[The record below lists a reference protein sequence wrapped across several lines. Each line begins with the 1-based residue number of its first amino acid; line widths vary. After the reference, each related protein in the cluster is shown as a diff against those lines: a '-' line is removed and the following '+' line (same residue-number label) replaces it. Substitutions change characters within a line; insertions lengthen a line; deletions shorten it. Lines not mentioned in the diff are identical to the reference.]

1 MSIVNKIKTSVQTIT
16 GLPCYYDDSGRLNMK
31 LDYLEYPLAF
41 FTLIN
46 NGNLNTTNAHYRE
59 RVDIAMFFIKPTT
72 FDFESLENEQIIEE
86 CKGYALKWLQGLRLQ
101 RDLIPLYVLN
111 TTRVYNYA
119 DTILTGY
126 AINIRLEETIGEACF
141 GPLTTAKLV
150 SVNILPVSNAGV
162 VLGAGKYAK
171 DALVELTATESN
183 PQYRFNNWTDS
194 DSQVVSSTLT
204 YSFTMGDEDVA
215 LNANYLENPYLT
227 INISP
232 LASGTVSGDGYN
244 VPGASV
250 SLVAE
255 PLETTYFIKWTDEED
270 TTIST
275 NPTYTYTMPSEDTVL
290 FAYFGN
296 KNHVSIGTH
305 TNGTVSGD
313 GYFGPLDNCTLTAIP
328 DEGYMF
334 KEYQVEGQQLTTSNP
349 YTFLPTGDI
358 TIDALFVPAWT
369 VETSVSPANS
379 GTVNGAGVY
388 EDGTNAT
395 LTATPDSAYVFYEW
409 QTPEGVSV
417 GNVNPYTFQVDANT
431 SLVAVF
437 IPKYNVSAT
446 VNPQGAGSVSGTGLV
461 APGDSC
467 TLVATANTNYAF
479 SEWQDT
485 SGTTLSSNA
494 SYTFTPVADTEVVAV
509 FVETRSISITVS
521 PSGYGTVSGG
531 GDLPVGSTATITATP
546 ASGKKF
552 KQWEID

>member
-72 FDFESLENEQIIEE
+72 FDFESLENELIIEE

-141 GPLTTAKLV
+141 GPLTSAKLV

-194 DSQVVSSTLT
+194 DSQVVSSNLQ

-275 NPTYTYTMPSEDTVL
+275 NSTYTYTMPSEDTVL

-305 TNGTVSGD
+305 THGTVSGD

-379 GTVNGAGVY
+379 GSVNGAGVY

-395 LTATPDSAYVFYEW
+395 LTATPNTNYAFSEW
-409 QTPEGVSV
+409 QDNNGTTLSTS
-417 GNVNPYTFQVDANT
+417 NPYTFQVDANT
-431 SLVAVF
+431 
-437 IPKYNVSAT
+437 
-446 VNPQGAGSVSGTGLV
+446 
-461 APGDSC
+461 
-467 TLVATANTNYAF
+467 
-479 SEWQDT
+479 
-485 SGTTLSSNA
+485 
-494 SYTFTPVADTEVVAV
+494 EVVAI
-509 FVETRSISITVS
+509 FVETRSINITIS
-521 PSGYGTVSGG
+521 PEGYGTVSGG
-531 GDLPVGSTATITATP
+531 GDLPLGSTATIEAIP

-552 KQWEID
+552 KHFEILE

>member
-72 FDFESLENEQIIEE
+72 FDFESLENELIIEE

-141 GPLTTAKLV
+141 GPLTNAKLV
-150 SVNILPVSNAGV
+150 SVNVLPVANAGV

-194 DSQVVSSTLT
+194 DSQVVSSNLQ
-204 YSFTMGDEDVA
+204 YSFTMGDEDIA

-232 LASGTVSGDGYN
+232 LASGSVSGDGYN

-275 NPTYTYTMPSEDTVL
+275 NSTYTYTMPSEDTVL

-296 KNHVSIGTH
+296 KNHVSIGPHTH
-305 TNGTVSGD
+305 GTVSGA

-395 LTATPDSAYVFYEW
+395 LTATPDAAYVFYEW

-417 GNVNPYTFQVDANT
+417 GNVITQLEVSVLVVVAIVVAASIDALSQQVELGRALNQIGIACT
-431 SLVAVF
+431 
-437 IPKYNVSAT
+437 
-446 VNPQGAGSVSGTGLV
+446 GAGAFPGGCQRLAAEGCVQLIEGGKTTIGRRFSVIERAAVGRRAVSQCLARSDADRAAGAAEAAGIDEVGGV
-461 APGDSC
+461 AQ
-467 TLVATANTNYAF
+467 AENYIFF
-479 SEWQDT
+479 SID
-485 SGTTLSSNA
+485 
-494 SYTFTPVADTEVVAV
+494 AV
-509 FVETRSISITVS
+509 EAIFIS
-521 PSGYGTVSGG
+521 
-531 GDLPVGSTATITATP
+531 
-546 ASGKKF
+546 
-552 KQWEID
+552 

>member
-1 MSIVNKIKTSVQTIT
+1 MSIVNKIKSSVQSIT
-16 GLPCYYDDSGRLNMK
+16 GLPCYYDDSGRLNMR

-59 RVDIAMFFIKPTT
+59 RVDVARFFIKPTT
-72 FDFESLENEQIIEE
+72 YDFESLENEAIIEE

-126 AINIRLEETIGEACF
+126 AINIRLEETLGEACF
-141 GPLTTAKLV
+141 GPLTQAKLV
-150 SVNILPVSNAGV
+150 SVNILPNSNAGTV
-162 VLGAGKYAK
+162 SGVGKYAEG
-171 DALVELTATESN
+171 ALVELIAAESN

-194 DSQVVSSTLT
+194 DSQEVATTLT
-204 YSFTMGDEDVA
+204 YSFTMGDENLA
-215 LNANYLENPYLT
+215 FNANYLENPYLT

-244 VPGASV
+244 KPNASV
-250 SLVAE
+250 SLVAT
-255 PLETTYFIKWTDEED
+255 PLETTYFIEWTDSED
-270 TTIST
+270 TQIST

-313 GYFGPLDNCTLTAIP
+313 GYFGPLDNCTLTALA

-334 KEYQVEGQQLTTSNP
+334 KRYEVGGQELTTQNP

-358 TIDALFVPAWT
+358 TIDAVFVPAYT
-369 VETSVSPANS
+369 MTTSVSPANS
-379 GTVNGAGVY
+379 GTVSGDGVY
-388 EDGTNAT
+388 EENTYAT
-395 LTATPDSAYVFYEW
+395 LTATPNAGYAFYEW
-409 QTPEGVSV
+409 QTSEGVSI
-417 GNVNPYTFQVDANT
+417 GNVNPISIQM
-431 SLVAVF
+431 
-437 IPKYNVSAT
+437 
-446 VNPQGAGSVSGTGLV
+446 
-461 APGDSC
+461 
-467 TLVATANTNYAF
+467 
-479 SEWQDT
+479 
-485 SGTTLSSNA
+485 
-494 SYTFTPVADTEVVAV
+494 TEDKSIVAV

-531 GDLPVGSTATITATP
+531 GDLPVGSEATITAIP